1 MSTAQARFSLSIRGV
16 VAVVAA
22 LVVGLC
28 SLSLAQ
34 TDAQSLLALRQ
45 AAQSE
50 PENVQAWLDL
60 GQGYHQARRYGEA
73 KEAFLE
79 AIALDYRAG
88 DAHFGLGLAEYARG
102 DFEAALFAFSEL
114 TRLYP
119 ERFDGHFNRAV
130 TLARL
135 RRAAEAVEAFRE
147 ALRQAE
153 PEATAEDLVNAHVG
167 LAGQLKRL
175 SRYTEAADAYRAALD
190 LRPADQELRYLYAE
204 ALYRAGK
211 GLDALPGLIELEAA
225 SSDYRVSALIA
236 DIYVEAGQIDYALRS
251 LERALRRAEASAENA
266 AQANVLIKLGLLQRN
281 LGRESEAMTSFDRA
295 ARADPGSWQAL
306 YHLGVSHLELG
317 RLPQAQRA
325 LEDALALSGDSG
337 ELHLALA
344 STYDQLGRSAQ
355 ALEHADLARS
365 RLSDSRLQLEA
376 EFIIGRSLY
385 YAGDYQGA
393 KVHFE
398 RVLSALPDNA
408 TAQLWAG
415 LAEYS
420 LGDYRRAAQ
429 YYERAVQLDPNSVEA
444 RINLGAAYLAAQR
457 FDDARLI
464 YELLV
469 QQRPNDAELHFNL
482 GWALF
487 AQGNREGARSA
498 WQQALEL
505 GYAPAQG
512 PLGDYF

>member
-16 VAVVAA
+16 VAVVTA

-34 TDAQSLLALRQ
+34 ADSQSLLALRQ

-79 AIALDYRAG
+79 AIALDYRVG

-114 TRLYP
+114 SRLYP

-147 ALRQAE
+147 AIRQAQ
-153 PEATAEDLVNAHVG
+153 PEATTEDLVNAYVG
-167 LAGQLKRL
+167 LSGQLKRL
-175 SRYTEAADAYRAALD
+175 ERFAEAADAYRSALD
-190 LRPADQELRYLYAE
+190 LRPGDQELRYLHAE

-211 GLDALPGLIELEAA
+211 GLEALPGLIDLEAQN
-225 SSDYRVSALIA
+225 SDYRVSALIA

-251 LERALRRAEASAENA
+251 LERALRRAEAAGESA
-266 AQANVLIKLGLLQRN
+266 AQANVLIRLGLLQRH
-281 LGRESEAMTSFDRA
+281 LGREVEATASFERA
-295 ARADPGSWQAL
+295 ARADPTSWQAL
-306 YHLGVSHLELG
+306 YQLGVSHLELG
-317 RLPQAQRA
+317 RLSQAQRA
-325 LEDALALSGDSG
+325 FENALALHGDSG

-344 STYDQLGRSAQ
+344 STFDQLGRSER
-355 ALEHADLARS
+355 ALEHAELARF
-365 RLSDSRLQLEA
+365 RLSDSRLQLEG
-376 EFIIGRSLY
+376 EFIMGRSLY
-385 YAGDYQGA
+385 SLGDYQGA

-398 RVLSALPDNA
+398 RVLAALPESA

-415 LAEYS
+415 LAVYS
-420 LGDYRRAAQ
+420 LGDYRLAAQ
-429 YYERAVQLDPNSVEA
+429 YYERAVQLDPNSIEA

-469 QQRPNDAELHFNL
+469 QQRPNDAELHYNL

-487 AQGNREGARSA
+487 AQGRREDARSA

-512 PLGDYF
+512 PLRDYF